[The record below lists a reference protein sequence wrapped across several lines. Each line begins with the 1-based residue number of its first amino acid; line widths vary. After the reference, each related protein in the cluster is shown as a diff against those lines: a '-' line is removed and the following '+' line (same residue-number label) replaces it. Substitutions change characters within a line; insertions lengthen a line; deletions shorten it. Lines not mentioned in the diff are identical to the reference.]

1 MPLTRIKSS
10 AIGTDAITSARI
22 DDGAVATVDIAD
34 QAVTL
39 AKLEHGT
46 SSNNGKFL
54 RANNGA
60 DPSYETVNTDL
71 VSDTTPQLGG
81 ALDAQTNNIT
91 NVGRVGIGTASPSY
105 ALHSSTTTGSDYAGF
120 FHNGAGSGNGTALV
134 AKGGANNSGAG
145 TFIVQDYGGNE
156 DFKVDGLGRVTK
168 PNNISFMARGGNDN
182 YINTNPIPFPTVTGL
197 GAHNIGGHYNNSNY
211 TFTAPIAG
219 RYFLHVHLGLCRING
234 SGSNCYPYIRIN
246 GSNTLYSYF
255 HTGASGYNYTNNNM
269 SGVFEL
275 AANDAITVHFFNS
288 SGTYYNGSS
297 ECRFSGYLMG

>member
-1 MPLTRIKSS
+1 MSSKIKVDTIENVAGSGNVS
-10 AIGTDAITSARI
+10 LGSGHNLVVPGNNTTS
-22 DDGAVATVDIAD
+22 GNATVGGTLGVTGVTTLTGDL
-34 QAVTL
+34 AVDTNVL
-39 AKLEHGT
+39 KVD
-46 SSNNGKFL
+46 SSNN
-54 RANNGA
+54 
-60 DPSYETVNTDL
+60 
-71 VSDTTPQLGG
+71 
-81 ALDAQTNNIT
+81 
-91 NVGRVGIGTASPSY
+91 RVGIGTASPSY
-105 ALHSSTTTGSDYAGF
+105 TLHSSTSTGSDFAGF

-234 SGSNCYPYIRIN
+234 SGANCYPYIRIN
-246 GSNTLYSYF
+246 GTNTQYSYF
-255 HTGASGYNYTNNNM
+255 HTGASGYNYSNNNM

-275 AANDAITVHFFNS
+275 AANDAITVHFFAS